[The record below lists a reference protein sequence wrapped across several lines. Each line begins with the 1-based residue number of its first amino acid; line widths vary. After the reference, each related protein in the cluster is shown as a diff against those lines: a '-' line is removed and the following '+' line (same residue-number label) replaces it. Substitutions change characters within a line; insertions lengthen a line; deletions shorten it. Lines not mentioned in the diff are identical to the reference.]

1 MEAQKQKIKINE
13 GTVQETLLLLLWGRA
28 TETQKSNPRIVDN
41 KAVEIID
48 QLDYD
53 FSTITENLNELSI
66 TGWVARCIHID
77 RAVKQFIEKYPEA
90 TIINIGC
97 GLDTTFDRIDN
108 GKIMFYELDFPEVV
122 ELRKFFIKTQK
133 GIEVLLLHF

>member
-1 MEAQKQKIKINE
+1 M
-13 GTVQETLLLLLWGRA
+13 WGRA

-53 FSTITENLNELSI
+53 FSTITENLNELLI

-108 GKIMFYELDFPEVV
+108 GKIMFYELDFPKVV
-122 ELRKFFIKTQK
+122 ELRKFFLSRHRKA
-133 GIEVLLLHF
+133 